1 MRVLLA
7 WRNLLHHKVRTTL
20 AVTGVALAVVLMFMQ
35 LGFLGAVQA
44 TATLVYDAL
53 DFDLV
58 IRSPNYLHLADA
70 RSFPRNRLAQAAGLE
85 QVQWIA
91 PFYADVTQWRN
102 PRDGTPRA
110 ILALGVAPGDHVF
123 TLPEIDRQ
131 RQPLHVDQFVLIDR
145 RSRREFGPMDGR
157 QFGDGDVGVEAELA
171 RSRVRIV
178 GHYALGSGL
187 AADGA
192 VVMSD
197 RGFARAMPGRSIDE
211 VSLGLVKLIPGAD
224 ADDAAARLRGML
236 PDDVEVLTRH
246 QVRQFELDRWVNQ
259 TSLGVIF
266 QLGVALAMVVGTAIV
281 YQVLVSDV
289 ARHIAEYAT
298 LKALG
303 YRFGYLAGV
312 VLQQA
317 LTLAVAGF
325 VPGLLVSL
333 ALYALTGYL
342 ANVPLNMTLMRV
354 AIVFGLTLAM
364 CAASG
369 WGALRKMRTADP
381 ADLF

>member
-1 MRVLLA
+1 MRTLLA

-20 AVTGVALAVVLMFMQ
+20 AVMGVSLAVVLMFMQ

-44 TATLVYDAL
+44 TATIVYDAL

-70 RSFPRNRLAQAAGLE
+70 RSFPRDRLAQAAGCE
-85 QVQWIA
+85 QVESIA
-91 PFYADVTQWRN
+91 PLYADVTQWRN
-102 PRDGTPRA
+102 PRDGSPRA
-110 ILALGVAPGDHVF
+110 ILALGVSPESRVF

-131 RQPLHVDQFVLIDR
+131 RRPLHVDQFVLIDR
-145 RSRREFGPMDGR
+145 RSRREFGPADGKR
-157 QFGDGDVGVEAELA
+157 FGDGDVGVEAELA

-178 GHYALGSGL
+178 GHYSLGSGL

-211 VSLGLVKLIPGAD
+211 VSLGLVKLTPGTD
-224 ADDAAARLRGML
+224 PDEAAARLRGML
-236 PDDVEVLTRH
+236 PGDVEVLTRH

-281 YQVLVSDV
+281 YQVLASDV
-289 ARHIAEYAT
+289 ARHLPEYAT

-325 VPGLLVSL
+325 VPGLIVAVL
-333 ALYALTGYL
+333 LYALTSL
-342 ANVPLNMTLMRV
+342 VANVPVNMTATRV
-354 AIVFGLTLAM
+354 AIVFALTLFM
-364 CAASG
+364 CVVSG
-369 WGALRKMRTADP
+369 WGALRKMRRADP

>member
-1 MRVLLA
+1 MRILLA
-7 WRNLLHHKVRTTL
+7 WRNLLHYKVRTAL
-20 AVTGVALAVVLMFMQ
+20 AVTGVALAVALMFMQ
-35 LGFLGAVQA
+35 LGFLGALRA

-70 RSFPRNRLAQAAGLE
+70 RSFPRRRLVQAAGLE
-85 QVQWIA
+85 PVESVA
-91 PFYADVTQWRN
+91 PLYVDVTQWRN

-110 ILALGVAPGDHVF
+110 ILAVGIAPGDRAF

-131 RQPLHVDQFVLIDR
+131 RTPLHVDQFVLIDR
-145 RSRREFGPMDGR
+145 RSRREFGPADGR
-157 QFGDGDVGVEAELA
+157 RFGDADVGVEAELA
-171 RSRVRIV
+171 QSRVRIA
-178 GHYALGSGL
+178 GHYCLGSGL

-211 VSLGLVKLIPGAD
+211 VSLGLVKLTPGAD
-224 ADDAAARLRGML
+224 PDEAAARLRGML
-236 PDDVEVLTRH
+236 PDDVEVLTRS
-246 QVRQFELDRWVNQ
+246 QVRDFELDRWVNQ
-259 TSLGVIF
+259 TSLGIIF

-281 YQVLVSDV
+281 YQVLAGDV
-289 ARHIAEYAT
+289 ARHLAEYAT

-317 LTLAVAGF
+317 LTLAVVGF
-325 VPGLLVSL
+325 VPGLLVSV
-333 ALYALTGYL
+333 ALYAVTGYL
-342 ANVPLNMTLMRV
+342 ANVPLSMTATRV
-354 AIVFGLTLAM
+354 AIVFTLTLVM
-364 CAASG
+364 CVASG

-381 ADLF
+381 AELF